1 MGFADLSIND
11 IAAEYNLSVETV
23 YSLCDQLNVGYKD
36 QQTLLALEDAKAVIS
51 LILSQQSGLN
61 IQTQD
66 SSLKKN
72 L

>member
-23 YSLCDQLNVGYKD
+23 FDLCDQLNVGYKD
-36 QQTLLALEDAKAVIS
+36 QHTNLALEDAKAVIS
-51 LILSQQSGLN
+51 LILSQKSGLN